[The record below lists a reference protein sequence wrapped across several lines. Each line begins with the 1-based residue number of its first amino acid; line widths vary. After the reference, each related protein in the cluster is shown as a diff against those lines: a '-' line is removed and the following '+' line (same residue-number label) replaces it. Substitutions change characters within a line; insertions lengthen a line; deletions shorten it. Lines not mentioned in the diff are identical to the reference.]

1 MSISKCIVRLKDCHN
16 TEHSVEVYAVLGF
29 GRGGGDRTRAPNY
42 KGPWNEGVAAAHRIQ
57 FLILLIP
64 DSADS
69 KPKTLGVLLPDKL
82 ERSVSV
88 ESLSSSGS

>member
-29 GRGGGDRTRAPNY
+29 GSGGGDRTRAPNY
-42 KGPWNEGVAAAHRIQ
+42 KGPWNEGVAAAHRIRL
-57 FLILLIP
+57 LILL
-64 DSADS
+64 
-69 KPKTLGVLLPDKL
+69 TQNRRRWVCCPDKL